1 MKYQCRASEA
11 GSVEAGRPAAH
22 RFFFANRVDGAF
34 VGQPNRASC
43 QVAQPSGAKSLDSN
57 AKLAMLGSKET
68 LLDAYPAVLV
78 AQVAVWGAKS
88 SHTEPNRTSQGTPDR
103 LATRPADRAG
113 PKIHK
118 PGRAISIWIIGG
130 RFAPLYKYMIKCIQQ
145 KQQQLQQQPQQLQ
158 PGSVCL
164 IRQPHA

>member
-1 MKYQCRASEA
+1 
-11 GSVEAGRPAAH
+11 
-22 RFFFANRVDGAF
+22 
-34 VGQPNRASC
+34 
-43 QVAQPSGAKSLDSN
+43 
-57 AKLAMLGSKET
+57 MLGSKET

-118 PGRAISIWIIGG
+118 PGRAISILIVNITKP
-130 RFAPLYKYMIKCIQQ
+130 RNLENTYHSFQ
-145 KQQQLQQQPQQLQ
+145 KQQRKEAN
-158 PGSVCL
+158 S
-164 IRQPHA
+164 

>member
-1 MKYQCRASEA
+1 MKLDLRHEGSMQSER
-11 GSVEAGRPAAH
+11 GRQ
-22 RFFFANRVDGAF
+22 RRGRTSCCTSIFFFANRVDGAF

-118 PGRAISIWIIGG
+118 PRRAISILMIITIITIL
-130 RFAPLYKYMIKCIQQ
+130 FFVFKE
-145 KQQQLQQQPQQLQ
+145 
-158 PGSVCL
+158 GSEDS
-164 IRQPHA
+164 RR